1 MSSDKYCK
9 SLNAEADMRIQL
21 SSIKPETCKTVKI
34 LNNLFIKET
43 TEIMI
48 FFY

>member
-1 MSSDKYCK
+1 
-9 SLNAEADMRIQL
+9 MRIQL

-48 FFY
+48 FFLLKMLMVTCKGLIVS